1 MSEGNFKEKEKLVK
15 GPRWAVGSKL
25 TSTSIIVHFDLVQH
39 FIEDTV
45 LQLTTGN

>member
-1 MSEGNFKEKEKLVK
+1 M
-15 GPRWAVGSKL
+15 WATVPTL
-25 TSTSIIVHFDLVQH
+25 ITVHFDLVQH